1 MEKIKIGLYGDN
13 GHQIWFAFQHPGAEI
28 VAAAGIAPEKIP
40 AEHRSALRFC
50 DSLDELLQ
58 TDAQLISLCSPLRS
72 EQARHALRCLEAG
85 RHVYAEKPCA
95 FREEELDEIIRTS
108 RRVGR
113 RFHEMASV
121 AFQAPYAA
129 LRKCV
134 AAGTIGEVLQVVSQ
148 KSYPWRLER
157 PADEHVDGGL
167 IRQVGIY
174 NLRFIEHLTGL
185 RVTELFARETRL
197 GNQGPQSECRRAV
210 SFSMALSNGAIA
222 SGVSNYAGP
231 CAPHWNSW
239 GYENVRIFGVNG
251 FVESVN
257 GGETVRY
264 YTPEQGVVP
273 LDPNDG
279 AIDWFDT
286 VLDEIR
292 TGEELIPVPLET
304 ELSPTR
310 WVIRAGERPLR
321 NLTEREH

>member
-40 AEHRSALRFC
+40 AEHRSELRFC

-108 RRVGR
+108 RQVGR

-134 AAGTIGEVLQVVSQ
+134 TAGRSEERRVGKECVS
-148 KSYPWRLER
+148 
-157 PADEHVDGGL
+157 
-167 IRQVGIY
+167 
-174 NLRFIEHLTGL
+174 T
-185 RVTELFARETRL
+185 
-197 GNQGPQSECRRAV
+197 CRSR
-210 SFSMALSNGAIA
+210 
-222 SGVSNYAGP
+222 
-231 CAPHWNSW
+231 W
-239 GYENVRIFGVNG
+239 
-251 FVESVN
+251 
-257 GGETVRY
+257 
-264 YTPEQGVVP
+264 
-273 LDPNDG
+273 
-279 AIDWFDT
+279 
-286 VLDEIR
+286 
-292 TGEELIPVPLET
+292 
-304 ELSPTR
+304 SPY
-310 WVIRAGERPLR
+310 
-321 NLTEREH
+321 H